1 VRIDFRQ
8 AGSGPGTVVLV
19 PGLGVTGAYFA
30 PLARRLA
37 RCRRV
42 LLPDLPGWGKSERPP
57 RPLDIPELAGVLAAF
72 ADGAAPGER
81 AAFVGNSLG
90 CQIAIEL
97 AVRRPELAGPLVLIG
112 PTVDPRYRS
121 VPRHAWRLVVDLVRE
136 PFPLWRI
143 VARDYLR
150 AGPVGLW
157 RTSCS
162 ALCDRPEA
170 KLPGVRVPVLV
181 LRGEH
186 DALTT
191 DGWARSCAALA
202 PDGSFATV
210 PATAHAPHFS
220 RPDVVAGLVERFLAE
235 RGHGGDERLR
245 RLSHGHVPDAR

>member
-1 VRIDFRQ
+1 VRIDYRQ
-8 AGSGPGTVVLV
+8 AGPRGGTVVLV
-19 PGLGVTGAYFA
+19 SGLGVTGAYFA

-37 RCRRV
+37 RHWHV
-42 LLPDLPGWGKSERPP
+42 LVPDLPGWGRSERSP
-57 RPLDIPELAGVLAAF
+57 RPLGISELAGALAAF
-72 ADGAAPGER
+72 VDGTAPGER
-81 AAFVGNSLG
+81 VAFVGNSLG
-90 CQIAIEL
+90 CQIAVDL
-97 AVRRPELAGPLVLIG
+97 TVRRPELAGPLVLIG

-121 VPRHAWRLVVDLVRE
+121 LPRHAWRLVVDLARE

-162 ALCDRPEA
+162 ALRDRPEA
-170 KLPGVRVPVLV
+170 KLPGVRAPVLV

-191 DGWARSCAALA
+191 EGWARSFAALA

-210 PATAHAPHFS
+210 PGTAHAPHFS
-220 RPDVVAGLVERFLAE
+220 HPDVVAGLVERFLTE
-235 RGHGGDERLR
+235 GGHGGDERLR
-245 RLSHGHVPDAR
+245 RLDHGHVPDAR